1 MLEKD
6 PKERISVSD
15 IIEHEYLE
23 SKGEVSTEKEQSNT
37 INEIVFK

>member
-6 PKERISVSD
+6 PKERISVAE

-23 SKGEVSTEKEQSNT
+23 SKVEVSTEKEQSNT